1 MVGGNYRMGE
11 IEAAIGIEQLKILKE
26 RFKSRNNI
34 AKKIKQ
40 GLKDLRGIRLPKI
53 RKSCTHSFYVFPIAL
68 DLKLLNVSRN
78 EIYKALLG
86 EGLECVSE
94 GYTNLHLLP
103 IFQKKIAYGKF
114 GFPWKIGNY
123 ESDINYKKG
132 ICPVAEKLHD
142 KNFLM
147 LELCMHEFSDQEIK
161 LLINVFK
168 KFGLI

>member
-1 MVGGNYRMGE
+1 MREGVLVTNNKNIAKKLRLIRNHAEGVIGSMNKKKIKKSDLINMVGGNYRMGE

-103 IFQKKIAYGKF
+103 IFQKKSL
-114 GFPWKIGNY
+114 WKIWLSMENW
-123 ESDINYKKG
+123 
-132 ICPVAEKLHD
+132 KL
-142 KNFLM
+142 
-147 LELCMHEFSDQEIK
+147 
-161 LLINVFK
+161 
-168 KFGLI
+168 